1 MAAVAAVVQVELV
14 AVVLVSQVVPAAQ
27 EQHHHIPVHQY

>member
-1 MAAVAAVVQVELV
+1 VAAVVQVELV

-27 EQHHHIPVHQY
+27 EQLHHYQELQ